1 MNITKNSLKL
11 LAAGML
17 VWAASWQTAA
27 QTIIADELSRSC
39 SSKSGSKSESM
50 Q

>member
-17 VWAASWQTAA
+17 AWAASWQAAA
-27 QTIIADELSRSC
+27 QTIIADELSRS
-39 SSKSGSKSESM
+39 GSKSNSM